1 MASQLMAVIEELKP
15 KSATTADI
23 SALMKTIMN
32 NSGQPAAQKLQQ
44 LSDLRYQRLLTD
56 EEFEAAK
63 AKVLGI

>member
-1 MASQLMAVIEELKP
+1 MAVIESLKP
-15 KSATTADI
+15 KGVTSADI
-23 SALMKTIMN
+23 SELMKTILS